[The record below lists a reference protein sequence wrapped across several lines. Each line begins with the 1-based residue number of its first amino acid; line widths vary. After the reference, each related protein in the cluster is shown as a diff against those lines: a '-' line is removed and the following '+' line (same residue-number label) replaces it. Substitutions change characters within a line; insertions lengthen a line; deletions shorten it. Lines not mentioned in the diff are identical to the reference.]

1 MAYKHEVRKA
11 RVKFFLPQINE
22 TVSFPAYLSSLSD
35 EFTSNWNSEQYY
47 GVQDSIGNF
56 VGTNRKINCSFKII
70 ANDKFDSADYQ
81 IKLNKLA
88 QSLYPEMSDEMVP
101 TSSPLIGVKFHNI
114 IQDKAG
120 FLFGW
125 IDGVSLTPDLAA
137 AGYNFGDFEDSQV
150 TFRAWDFSF
159 GLNVIHK
166 ERPGRKRGGFTLG
179 KANHFPVRLND
190 EALELSN
197 ARDKI
202 LKTSPED
209 LAKMSPEDRN
219 RLYANAKLPAPNKP
233 AQTQTPGPKKGK

>member
-56 VGTNRKINCSFKII
+56 VGTNRKINCSFKIL
-70 ANDKFDSADYQ
+70 ANDRRDSVIYQ

-88 QSLYPEMSDEMVP
+88 QSLYPEISDEMVP
-101 TSSPLIGVKFHNI
+101 TSAPLIGVKFHNI

-125 IDGVSLTPDLAA
+125 IDGVSLTPDLAG
-137 AGYNFGDFEDSQV
+137 AGYNFGDFGEEQV

-159 GLNVIHK
+159 SLNVIHK
-166 ERPGRKRGGFTLG
+166 ERPGRKASGFTLG
-179 KANHFPVRLND
+179 EVNHFPVRISD
-190 EALELSN
+190 KALTTP
-197 ARDKI
+197 RDKY
-202 LKTSPED
+202 KDPED
-209 LAKMSPEDRN
+209 LAKTTPDNKRK
-219 RLYANAKLPAPNKP
+219 LLTNAAKVPPPNKP
-233 AQTQTPGPKKGK
+233 AQTQRPGPTRKV